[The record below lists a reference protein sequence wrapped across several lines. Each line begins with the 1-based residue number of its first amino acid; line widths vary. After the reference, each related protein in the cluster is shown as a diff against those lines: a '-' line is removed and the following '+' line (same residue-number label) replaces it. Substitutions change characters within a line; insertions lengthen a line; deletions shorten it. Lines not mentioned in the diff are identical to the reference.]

1 MFFKRKKQD
10 DLYQQLE
17 SRLLTLSQD
26 IAVSNQALDGLS
38 QKANGLEVL
47 GQGIGSLE
55 QKINQLHSDVHKH
68 DMAIE
73 DLLDEWEEKKSDEE
87 SVNARLQ
94 EAEQTESLLLGLF
107 EAYQEQFWNLRH
119 FAQAK
124 EEGTWAAQIAL
135 MEKNLELFRRSCAIT
150 VIQECGV
157 DVDYGL
163 HDIIE
168 AIDTTDPAKDKT
180 IADIYRS
187 GYLYKGKVK
196 KKAQAAAYRFS
207 NTKAAKE

>member
-17 SRLLTLSQD
+17 SQLLALSQEV
-26 IAVSNQALDGLS
+26 AASNEALEGLS
-38 QKANGLEVL
+38 QKANGLDGL
-47 GQGIGSLE
+47 GQGISSLE
-55 QKINQLHSDVHKH
+55 QKISQLHSDVHKH

-87 SVNARLQ
+87 SVNACLQ
-94 EAEQTESLLLGLF
+94 EAERTESLLLGLF
-107 EAYQEQFWNLRH
+107 EAYQEQFWNLKH
-119 FAQAK
+119 FALTK

-135 MEKNLELFRRSCAIT
+135 MEKNLELYRRSCAIT

-168 AIDTTDPAKDKT
+168 AIDTTNPAKDKT
-180 IADIYRS
+180 IAEIYRS

-207 NTKAAKE
+207 NTEAANK